1 MTADA
6 SLVLTARVN
15 REGSDDGACEFS
27 IECTC
32 EQGRLR

>member
-1 MTADA
+1 MTAYA
-6 SLVLTARVN
+6 SLVLSAHVN
-15 REGSDDGACEFS
+15 REDSDDSACEFS